1 MKQPKT
7 RDSYKY
13 LDLVSI
19 IFVVVLVLSNFAS
32 SAKLIDWGFS
42 IGNIPMIFD
51 AGTVFFPIAYVIG
64 DILTEVYGF
73 KRARRVIWYGFGA
86 LLFSFLSFL
95 LIKHLPGESSWLAD
109 GGQNAFNY
117 VLGGLSSGGIV
128 LASLA
133 GYLGGSFSNAIS
145 MAILKNR
152 TAGKYLWIRTIGST
166 LLGEFL
172 DTALFIGVATLTG
185 VFSKDL
191 FWSLITTNYLF
202 KVLIEVLCTPLTYW
216 SVNKLKETEGIDVY
230 TDPKDLNPFAF

>member
-1 MKQPKT
+1 MKQLKT

-42 IGNIPMIFD
+42 ICNIPMIFD

-109 GGQNAFNY
+109 GGQSAFDY

-152 TAGKYLWIRTIGST
+152 TGGKYLWIRTIVST

-191 FWSLITTNYLF
+191 FWSLIITNYLF